1 MIIIFFINQIVS
13 PNSYIFKYENQVAV
27 KDYFKKKLSPN
38 NFSYFQVLF
47 DNRRSTNKL
56 NNDYNIKFL
65 PNTEVLNLKFN
76 KIDLSNYLS
85 SKKIEVGYAKGY
97 KKNVKASF
105 YLESY
110 QKNLLLLSK
119 NGKLFYNDYNNI
131 IDKKKLLETKT
142 NLEFNSVLDMFI
154 HANELFISGVL
165 KIKECTYLKVVKGK
179 IINLERIDFTE
190 IFLSKEC
197 SNSIQ
202 AGRMQKLNNSDSLLI
217 STAADILKNKV
228 SNDPKPQDD
237 NSIFGKTILIN
248 LKNNQ
253 FKIFSKGHRNILG
266 LYSDGNIILAT
277 ENGPG
282 GGDEINKIQ
291 YNKNYGWP
299 IASYGQKYSFKLNN
313 KQLDYKPSHIDFG
326 FVEPIFSFLPSIG
339 ISEIIKID
347 NNFSNKWDNNF
358 LIASLNGHH
367 IYRVKFDRNYEKVI
381 YMEKI
386 LIGER
391 IRDMIYLKKE
401 KTIIMALEN
410 TGSIGLLSISS
421 KY

>member
-190 IFLSKEC
+190 IF
-197 SNSIQ
+197 
-202 AGRMQKLNNSDSLLI
+202 
-217 STAADILKNKV
+217 
-228 SNDPKPQDD
+228 
-237 NSIFGKTILIN
+237 
-248 LKNNQ
+248 
-253 FKIFSKGHRNILG
+253 
-266 LYSDGNIILAT
+266 
-277 ENGPG
+277 
-282 GGDEINKIQ
+282 
-291 YNKNYGWP
+291 
-299 IASYGQKYSFKLNN
+299 
-313 KQLDYKPSHIDFG
+313 
-326 FVEPIFSFLPSIG
+326 FV
-339 ISEIIKID
+339 
-347 NNFSNKWDNNF
+347 
-358 LIASLNGHH
+358 
-367 IYRVKFDRNYEKVI
+367 
-381 YMEKI
+381 
-386 LIGER
+386 
-391 IRDMIYLKKE
+391 
-401 KTIIMALEN
+401 
-410 TGSIGLLSISS
+410 
-421 KY
+421 